1 MHETCDN
8 GNCPLEP
15 RVEALEKS
23 NDQHSNTHR
32 EIFRRLNDV
41 ERDNAV
47 SAAQYKTITDT
58 LGEIKATVD
67 ALAAKPGKR
76 WETLVGCVLSA
87 LAGAF
92 LLWVVSG
99 MPGLK

>member
-1 MHETCDN
+1 MDN
-8 GNCPLEP
+8 CNPSNCPLEP
-15 RVEALEKS
+15 RLEALERA
-23 NDQHSNTHR
+23 NEQHGKTHR
-32 EIFRRLNDV
+32 EIFQRMNEV

-47 SAAQYKTITDT
+47 QAAQYKAITDT

-67 ALAAKPGKR
+67 TMAAKPGKR
-76 WETLVGCVLSA
+76 WETLVGCILSA

-99 MPGLK
+99 MPGSK